1 VASPDAPGN
10 ADYPHLFTP
19 GTIGGVTIPNRIVQL
34 PMGTSLIEHGRVTK
48 REVHF
53 QEERARGGVG
63 LIITGAAIV
72 HETSRFPEQIQIEAW
87 DEEII
92 DSLRLRV
99 EAVKRHGTRIFGQIL
114 HLGREQPGGLTRYPA
129 WGPSPIASP
138 RNPDVPHEMTVGE
151 VRMIVEAFG
160 GSARN
165 FQSAGYDGVEIHAA
179 HGYLL
184 AQFLSPASNRRTDA
198 YRGDTLEGRTRL
210 LFQVVEAIRERC
222 GGDFP
227 IGVRLSADEQTADGL
242 TLDDALEIVDLLQT
256 TAPADYLS
264 ITVGMR
270 GAYIKDS
277 SWEEGFALGLVEA
290 IKQLADVPVIAAGR
304 FRLPDLAE
312 RALAAGQADFI
323 GVGRALLA
331 DPEWPAK
338 ARSGRAAQIRPC
350 VGFVQDCRVYAGGV
364 TCAVNARAGREAEWG
379 PGRVAANPGRAQSSP
394 GPAAANPERE
404 RASTSHRVVVAGA
417 GPAGMEAARL
427 AAHAGYEVVLYE
439 QDDAFGGQVRI
450 AAAGPTREQLLDV
463 IFYLEREVKRLGV
476 DVRLATAATAAAIL
490 SDKPALVVCATGAS
504 PDPPPFPVDGGARV
518 VTVWDLLGGT
528 VGDLPQR
535 AVVLDGPADGFWH
548 AISAAEY
555 LAERGV
561 DVELLTPARSVG
573 LEIPHESIAGVHQR
587 LRGNGV
593 RFRPFARVT
602 SAQGDTVSF
611 SDAVTGEPGQVNAD
625 LVVVRTQMHV
635 NDELARDLVGRVPGL
650 AVIGDCASPRRM
662 THAILEA
669 NLVVRAFDA
678 GDRVPYLFRESE
690 LGERQ
695 REVTEAVS

>member
-1 VASPDAPGN
+1 VASSDAPGN
-10 ADYPHLFTP
+10 ADYPHLFAP

-34 PMGTSLIEHGRVTK
+34 PMGTSLIEHGRVTE

-72 HETSRFPEQIQIEAW
+72 HETSRFPERIQIEAW
-87 DEEII
+87 DDEII

-99 EAVKRHGTRIFGQIL
+99 QAVKRHGTRIFGQIL

-129 WGPSPIASP
+129 WGASPIASP
-138 RNPDVPHEMTVGE
+138 RTPDVPHEMTAGE
-151 VRMIVEAFG
+151 VRMIVDGFG
-160 GSARN
+160 RSARN

-179 HGYLL
+179 HGYLV

-210 LFQVVEAIRERC
+210 LFEVVDAIREQC

-227 IGVRLSADEQTADGL
+227 IGVRLSADEETADGL
-242 TLDDALEIVDLLQT
+242 TLDDALEIVDLLQET
-256 TAPADYLS
+256 SPADYLS

-270 GAYIKDS
+270 GAYVKDS
-277 SWEEGFALGLVEA
+277 SFEEGFALGLVDA
-290 IKQLADVPVIAAGR
+290 VKQLADVPVIAAGR

-331 DPEWPAK
+331 DPEWAAK
-338 ARSGRAAQIRPC
+338 ARSGRASQIRPC

-364 TCAVNARAGREAEWG
+364 TCAVNARAGREADWG
-379 PGRVAANPGRAQSSP
+379 PAHGPASPGREP
-394 GPAAANPERE
+394 
-404 RASTSHRVVVAGA
+404 ASTRRRVVVAGA
-417 GPAGMEAARL
+417 GPAGMETARL
-427 AAHAGYEVVLYE
+427 AAEAGHEVVLYE
-439 QDDAFGGQVRI
+439 RDDAFGGQVRI

-490 SDKPALVVCATGAS
+490 SDQPDLVVCATGAS
-504 PDPPPFPVDGGARV
+504 PNPPPFAVDRDARV
-518 VTVWDLLGGT
+518 VTVWDLLGGA
-528 VGDLPQR
+528 VEDLPQR
-535 AVVLDGPADGFWH
+535 AVVLDGQADGFWH

-561 DVELLTPARSVG
+561 DVDLLTSARSVG

-602 SAQGDTVSF
+602 SVQGDTVSF
-611 SDAVTGEPGQVNAD
+611 DDSVTGEPGQLGAD

-635 NDELARDLVGRVPGL
+635 NDALARDLQGRVPGL
-650 AVIGDCASPRRM
+650 AVIGDCAAPRRM
-662 THAILEA
+662 THAVLEA
-669 NLVVRAFDA
+669 NLVLRAFDA
-678 GDRVPYLFRESE
+678 GSRVPYLFRESE
-690 LGERQ
+690 VGEPQ
-695 REVTEAVS
+695 SEVAEVVT

>member
-1 VASPDAPGN
+1 MASSDARGS

-34 PMGTSLIEHGRVTK
+34 PMGTSLIEHGRVTE

-53 QEERARGGVG
+53 QKERARGGVG

-72 HETSRFPEQIQIEAW
+72 HETSRFPERIQIEAW

-99 EAVKRHGTRIFGQIL
+99 QAVKRHGTRIFGQIL
-114 HLGREQPGGLTRYPA
+114 HLGREQPGGLTNYPA

-151 VRMIVEAFG
+151 VRMIVDAFG
-160 GSARN
+160 RSARN

-179 HGYLL
+179 HGYMV

-198 YRGDTLEGRTRL
+198 YRGDSVEGRTRL
-210 LFQVVEAIRERC
+210 LFEVVETIRERC
-222 GGDFP
+222 GAEFP
-227 IGVRLSADEQTADGL
+227 IGVRLSADDETPDGL
-242 TLDDALEIVDLLQT
+242 TLDDTLEIVDLLQT
-256 TAPADYLS
+256 SAPADYLS

-290 IKQLADVPVIAAGR
+290 VKELADVPVIAAGR

-331 DPEWPAK
+331 DPDWAAK
-338 ARSGRAAQIRPC
+338 ARSGRAALIRPC

-364 TCAVNARAGREAEWG
+364 TCAVNARAGREADWS
-379 PGRVAANPGRAQSSP
+379 PARVAASPGREAASS
-394 GPAAANPERE
+394 R
-404 RASTSHRVVVAGA
+404 RRVVVAGA
-417 GPAGMEAARL
+417 GPGGMETARVAAE
-427 AAHAGYEVVLYE
+427 AGHEVVLYE
-439 QDDAFGGQVRI
+439 RDDAFGGQIRI
-450 AAAGPTREQLLDV
+450 AAAGPTREQVLDV
-463 IFYLEREVKRLGV
+463 IFYLEREAQRLGV
-476 DVRLATAATAAAIL
+476 DVRLATAATAGAIL
-490 SDKPALVVCATGAS
+490 SDEPDLVVCATGAS
-504 PDPPPFPVDGGARV
+504 PNPPPFAVDRDARV

-528 VGDLPQR
+528 VEDLPQR
-535 AVVLDGPADGFWH
+535 AVVLDGQADGFWH

-561 DVELLTPARSVG
+561 DVELLTSARAVG

-602 SAQGDTVSF
+602 SVQGNTVSF
-611 SDAVTGEPGQVNAD
+611 LDSVTGEPSQVDAD

-669 NLVVRAFDA
+669 NLVVRAFNA
-678 GDRVPYLFRESE
+678 GSRVQYLWRGSE
-690 LGERQ
+690 PQ
-695 REVTEAVS
+695 REVTEVVT